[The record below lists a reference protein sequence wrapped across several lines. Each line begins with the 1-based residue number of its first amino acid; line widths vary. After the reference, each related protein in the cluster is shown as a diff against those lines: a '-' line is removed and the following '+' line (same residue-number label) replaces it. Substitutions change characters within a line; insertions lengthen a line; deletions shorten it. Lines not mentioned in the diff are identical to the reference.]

1 MTRHEV
7 AELLERIATEV
18 EQLPGVSRIN
28 PHVFADAKSELAGGL
43 RAEAREYRTEPPIR
57 PTPAAFQPGA
67 RVIGGRK
74 VVVER
79 RRA

>member
-7 AELLERIATEV
+7 AELLERIATRV

-28 PHVFADAKSELAGGL
+28 PHIFAEAKSELAGGL
-43 RAEAREYRTEPPIR
+43 RADAREYRTEPR
-57 PTPAAFQPGA
+57 SAPTPAAFQPGT
-67 RVIGGRK
+67 RVIRGRK
-74 VVVER
+74 VAVEL